1 MTTCQRQ
8 WRKHNAMNQDMKSII
23 KALVNLAFSLVVLL
37 LCIFLIPK
45 LVMLFLPLLIGWL
58 ISCIANPLVL
68 FLEKKL
74 KIRRKAG
81 TVVVIVAVIAAVS
94 GIGYAAF
101 SVLFRQIH
109 GFVKELPEM
118 WELLVHDLEHFAS
131 LLNQYVGGVAPN
143 IAELFNNIGNSIGE
157 AITSLPSKLNFETF
171 DGMGTM
177 VGNIANVVISVI
189 MAMLSAY
196 FFIADRDWIYEA
208 LGKIV
213 PKGISQ
219 KYDVFYG
226 SLKQAVGGYFKAQL
240 RIEVWM
246 YLLILIGLS
255 VLNVRYALLI
265 ALLIA
270 VIDILPFFGSGA
282 VLVPW
287 AIVTA
292 LGGGYVRALGFLVIW
307 GVGQLFRQII
317 QPKIMGDSIGMPPI
331 PTIILLFVGYKA
343 AGVIGMLV
351 AVPVGII
358 VVNMNEAGFFDTPKQ
373 SVRILVTQ
381 INQFRRLNED
391 DLKILEQSDDGKNDA

>member
-1 MTTCQRQ
+1 
-8 WRKHNAMNQDMKSII
+8 MNQDMKSII
-23 KALVNLAFSLVVLL
+23 KALANIAFSLVILL

-45 LVMLFLPLLIGWL
+45 MVMLFLPLLIGWV
-58 ISCIANPLVL
+58 ISCIANPLVV
-68 FLEKKL
+68 FLENKL

-94 GIGYAAF
+94 GIGYATF
-101 SVLFRQIH
+101 SILFRQIY

-118 WELLVHDLEHFAS
+118 WELLVNDLDSFAS
-131 LLNQYVGGVAPN
+131 LTNQYVGGVAPKLT
-143 IAELFNNIGNSIGE
+143 EFFNNIEKSIGE
-157 AITSLPSKLNFETF
+157 AITSLPSKLDFDTF
-171 DGMGTM
+171 GGMGTM
-177 VGNIANVVISVI
+177 VGNIANMAISVI

-196 FFIADRDWIYEA
+196 FFIADREWLYEA
-208 LGKIV
+208 LERIV
-213 PKGISQ
+213 PKGIAK

-246 YLLILIGLS
+246 YILILLGLTI
-255 VLNVRYALLI
+255 LKVRYSLLI

-282 VLVPW
+282 ILMPW
-287 AIVTA
+287 AVVTA
-292 LGGGYVRALGFLVIW
+292 LGGNYVRALGFLIIW

-351 AVPVGII
+351 AVPIGII

-373 SVRILVTQ
+373 SIKILIIEV
-381 INQFRRLNED
+381 NKFRKLDAD
-391 DLKILEQSDDGKNDA
+391 DLKRLEKPDKE

>member
-1 MTTCQRQ
+1 
-8 WRKHNAMNQDMKSII
+8 MNQDMKSIV

-37 LCIFLIPK
+37 LCVFLIPR
-45 LVMLFLPLLIGWL
+45 LIMLFMPLLIGWV
-58 ISCIANPLVL
+58 ISCIANPLVV
-68 FLEKKL
+68 FLERKL

-81 TVVVIVAVIAAVS
+81 TVVVIVAVIAVVS

-101 SVLFRQIH
+101 SVLFRQIY

-118 WELLVHDLEHFAS
+118 WEVLVHDLDSFAS
-131 LLNQYVGGVAPN
+131 LANQYMGGVAPKLT
-143 IAELFNNIGNSIGE
+143 EFLNNLGKSIGE
-157 AITSLPSKLNFETF
+157 AITSLPSRLDFDTF
-171 DGMGTM
+171 GGMGSM
-177 VGNIANVVISVI
+177 VGSIANVAISVI
-189 MAMLSAY
+189 MAMLSSY
-196 FFIADRDWIYEA
+196 FFIADREWLYEN
-208 LGKIV
+208 LEKIV
-213 PKGISQ
+213 PKGIAQ

-246 YLLILIGLS
+246 YLLILLGLS
-255 VLNVRYALLI
+255 ILNVRYALLI

-270 VIDILPFFGSGA
+270 IIDILPFFGSGA

-307 GVGQLFRQII
+307 GAGQLFRQII

-351 AVPVGII
+351 AVPIGII
-358 VVNMNEAGFFDTPKQ
+358 VVNMNGAGFFDTPKQ
-373 SVRILVTQ
+373 SVRILVSQ
-381 INQFRRLNED
+381 INRFRRLDKD
-391 DLKILEQSDDGKNDA
+391 DLKILEQSDARKTNAKF

>member
-1 MTTCQRQ
+1 
-8 WRKHNAMNQDMKSII
+8 MNQDMKSII
-23 KALVNLAFSLVVLL
+23 KALTNLAFSLVVLL
-37 LCIFLIPK
+37 LCIFLIPR
-45 LVMLFLPLLIGWL
+45 LIVLFMPLLIGWV
-58 ISCIANPLVL
+58 ISCIANPLVV
-68 FLEKKL
+68 FLES
-74 KIRRKAG
+74 KIKMRRKAG
-81 TVVVIVAVIAAVS
+81 TVVVIVAVIAVVS

-118 WELLVHDLEHFAS
+118 WELLVHDLDRFAS
-131 LLNQYVGGVAPN
+131 LANQYVGGVAPN
-143 IAELFNNIGNSIGE
+143 LTEFLNNIGKSIGE
-157 AITSLPSKLNFETF
+157 AITSLPSQLDFDTF
-171 DGMGTM
+171 GGMGSM
-177 VGNIANVVISVI
+177 VGSIANVVISVI
-189 MAMLSAY
+189 MTMLSAY
-196 FFIADRDWIYEA
+196 FFIADREWLYEM

-213 PKGISQ
+213 PNGIVQ
-219 KYDVFYG
+219 KYDVFYK
-226 SLKQAVGGYFKAQL
+226 SLKQAVGGYVKAQL

-246 YLLILIGLS
+246 YILILLGLT

-270 VIDILPFFGSGA
+270 IIDILPFFGSGA

-292 LGGGYVRALGFLVIW
+292 LGGGYVRAIGFLVIW

-317 QPKIMGDSIGMPPI
+317 QPKIMGDSIGMEPI
-331 PTIILLFVGYKA
+331 PTIVLLFIGYKT

-373 SVRILVTQ
+373 SVKILVTQ
-381 INQFRRLNED
+381 FNQFRKLNEN
-391 DLKILEQSDDGKNDA
+391 DLRVLEKRGERETDA